1 LSTNRLVDFCGGP
14 GQNRAHPTAHPL
26 ETELTAPYRS
36 PWMTDELDMLR
47 ATARRFFEEEVA
59 PKADKFRKQHHI
71 DRDVWERAGELG
83 LLCMSIPEQ
92 FGGQGATFAHEVVV
106 MEEQA
111 RICDTTFGF
120 IPGAVNGP
128 AFFYE
133 TANDVQRKR
142 WMPDIASGRKMLSVC
157 ITEPDAGTDVKAL
170 RTSARKEGREYVL
183 NGNKIFITH
192 GKQAEL
198 SLVAARTGGA
208 GSGAKGISLFMVER
222 EQTDGFKI
230 NKVLEKVGQNGL
242 DTCEI
247 FLDNVRV
254 PEENLI
260 GGIEGRG
267 FAQLMDVFVRER
279 LSIGVVGIT
288 CAERAIELTLEH
300 AKNRKMLG
308 QTLWDF
314 QNTKFTLAECLTE
327 ARIGRVFIDK
337 LVQEIVEGK
346 ALQPN
351 DAMMAKWWGSDKQ
364 CQIIDRCLQLFG
376 GYGYMTEYPIAQLY
390 MDARV
395 ARIYGGS
402 NETLKDLIARS
413 M

>member
-1 LSTNRLVDFCGGP
+1 MRLARIAATRPEIELS
-14 GQNRAHPTAHPL
+14 
-26 ETELTAPYRS
+26 APYRS
-36 PWMTDELDMLR
+36 PWMTDELEMLR

-59 PKADKFRKQHHI
+59 PKADKFRAQHHI
-71 DRDVWERAGELG
+71 DRDVWERAGALG
-83 LLCMSIPEQ
+83 LLCMSVPEE

-128 AFFYE
+128 AFFFE
-133 TANDVQRKR
+133 TADDAQRRR

-157 ITEPDAGTDVKAL
+157 ITEPDAGTDVKAM
-170 RTSARKEGREYVL
+170 RTTARREGDEYVL

-192 GKQAEL
+192 GQQAEL

-208 GSGAKGISLFMVER
+208 GSGAKGISLFMVEVDK
-222 EQTDGFKI
+222 TPGFKV
-230 NKVLEKVGQNGL
+230 NKVLEKIGQNGL

-247 FLDNVRV
+247 FLDEVRV
-254 PEENLI
+254 PAANLI
-260 GGIEGRG
+260 GGSEGRG
-267 FAQLMDVFVRER
+267 FGQLMDVFVRER
-279 LSIGVVGIT
+279 LSIGVVGIA
-288 CAERAIELTLEH
+288 CAERAIELTVEH

-337 LVQEIVEGK
+337 LVQDIVEGRP
-346 ALQPN
+346 LQPN

-402 NETLKDLIARS
+402 NETLKDIIARS

>member
-1 LSTNRLVDFCGGP
+1 M
-14 GQNRAHPTAHPL
+14 
-26 ETELTAPYRS
+26 TEYRS
-36 PWMTDELDMLR
+36 PWMTDELEALR
-47 ATARRFFEEEVA
+47 VTARRFMETEVA
-59 PKADKFRKQHHI
+59 PNAAKFRAQNHI
-71 DRDVWERAGELG
+71 DREVWLKAGELG

-92 FGGQGATFAHEVVV
+92 YGGMGASFAHEVVV
-106 MEEQA
+106 MEEQS

-120 IPGAVNGP
+120 IPGSLNGP

-133 TANDVQRKR
+133 TANEEQRLR
-142 WMPDIASGRKMLSVC
+142 WMPDIAAGRKMLSVC
-157 ITEPDAGTDVKAL
+157 ITEPDAGTDVKAM
-170 RTSARKEGREYVL
+170 RTSARREGDDYVL

-198 SLVAARTGGA
+198 SLVAARTGGS
-208 GSGAKGISLFMVER
+208 GSGAKGISLFMLE
-222 EQTDGFKI
+222 TDKTPGFKVS
-230 NKVLEKVGQNGL
+230 KLLDKVGQNGL
-242 DTCEI
+242 DTAEI
-247 FLDNVRV
+247 FLDDARV
-254 PEENLI
+254 PAANLI
-260 GGIEGRG
+260 GGAEGRG
-267 FAQLMDVFVRER
+267 FGQLMDVFIRER
-279 LSIGVVGIT
+279 LSIGIVGIT
-288 CAERAIELTLEH
+288 CAERAIELTIEH

-327 ARIGRVFIDK
+327 ARIGRIFIDK
-337 LVQEIVEGK
+337 LIKDLVDGV
-346 ALQPN
+346 ALDPN

>member
-1 LSTNRLVDFCGGP
+1 MTTS
-14 GQNRAHPTAHPL
+14 
-26 ETELTAPYRS
+26 YRS
-36 PWMTDELDMLR
+36 PWMNEELDMLR
-47 ATARRFFEEEVA
+47 DTARRFFEEEVA
-59 PKADKFRKQHHI
+59 PRADRFRAQHHI
-71 DRDVWERAGELG
+71 DRDVWRKAGELG
-83 LLCMSIPEQ
+83 LLCMSIPEEY
-92 FGGQGATFAHEVVV
+92 GGQGGTFAHEVVV

-128 AFFYE
+128 AFFHG
-133 TANDVQRKR
+133 TASHEQLLR

-170 RTSARKEGREYVL
+170 RTTARRDGDEYVL

-192 GKQAEL
+192 GQQAEL

-208 GSGAKGISLFMVER
+208 GAKGISLFMIE
-222 EQTDGFKI
+222 TDKSPGFKV
-230 NKVLEKVGQNGL
+230 NKVLEKIGQNGL

-247 FLDNVRV
+247 FLDDVRV
-254 PEENLI
+254 PAENLI
-260 GGIEGRG
+260 GGIEGKG
-267 FAQLMDVFVRER
+267 FGQLMDVFTRER
-279 LSIGVVGIT
+279 LSIGIVGIT
-288 CAERAIELTLEH
+288 CAERAIEMTVEH
-300 AKNRKMLG
+300 AKNRRMLG

-314 QNTKFTLAECLTE
+314 QNTRFTLAECATE
-327 ARIGRVFIDK
+327 ARIGRVFIDSVVRD
-337 LVQEIVEGK
+337 LVDGK
-346 ALQPN
+346 ALQQA
-351 DAMMAKWWGSDKQ
+351 DAMMAKTWGSEKQ

-376 GYGYMTEYPIAQLY
+376 GYGYMCEYPIAQLY

-402 NETLKDLIARS
+402 NETLKDLIARA

>member
-1 LSTNRLVDFCGGP
+1 
-14 GQNRAHPTAHPL
+14 
-26 ETELTAPYRS
+26 
-36 PWMTDELDMLR
+36 MLR
-47 ATARRFFEEEVA
+47 ATARRFFAEEVA
-59 PKADKFRKQHHI
+59 PKADRFRAQHHI
-71 DRDVWERAGELG
+71 DRNVWLRAGELG
-83 LLCMSIPEQ
+83 LLCMGIPEEY
-92 FGGQGATFAHEVVV
+92 GGHGATFAHEVVV

-120 IPGAVNGP
+120 IPGAVNAP
-128 AFFYE
+128 AFFFE
-133 TANDVQRKR
+133 TANHEQRLR

-170 RTSARKEGREYVL
+170 RTTAQRQGDEYVL

-208 GSGAKGISLFMVER
+208 GSGARGISLFMVEVDR
-222 EQTDGFKI
+222 TPGFKVQKLLDKI
-230 NKVLEKVGQNGL
+230 GQNGL
-242 DTCEI
+242 DTAEI
-247 FLDNVRV
+247 FLEDARV
-254 PEENLI
+254 PAENLI
-260 GGIEGRG
+260 GGVEGRG

-288 CAERAIELTLEH
+288 CAERAIELTVEH

-308 QTLWDF
+308 RTLWDF
-314 QNTKFTLAECLTE
+314 QNTRFTLAECLTE
-327 ARIGRVFIDK
+327 ARIGRVFIDR
-337 LVQEIVEGK
+337 LVQDLVDCK
-346 ALQPN
+346 PLQPN
-351 DAMMAKWWGSDKQ
+351 DAMMAKWWGSEKQ

-376 GYGYMTEYPIAQLY
+376 GYGYITEYPIAHLY

-402 NETLKDLIARS
+402 NETMKELIARS

>member
-1 LSTNRLVDFCGGP
+1 M
-14 GQNRAHPTAHPL
+14 Q
-26 ETELTAPYRS
+26 PYRS

-47 ATARRFFEEEVA
+47 ATARRFFAQEVA
-59 PKADKFRKQHHI
+59 PHADRFRRQHRI
-71 DRDVWERAGELG
+71 DRDTWRKAGELG
-83 LLCMSIPEQ
+83 LLCMSIPEAY
-92 FGGQGATFAHEVVV
+92 GGGGASFAHEVVV

-128 AFFYE
+128 AFFFE
-133 TANDVQRKR
+133 TANDEQRRR
-142 WMPDIASGRKMLSVC
+142 WMPDIAAGRKMLSVC
-157 ITEPDAGTDVKAL
+157 ITEPGAGTDVKAL
-170 RTSARKEGREYVL
+170 RTTARREGDEYVL

-192 GKQAEL
+192 GQQAEL

-208 GSGAKGISLFMVER
+208 GSGARGISLFMVE
-222 EQTDGFKI
+222 TDRSPGFKV
-230 NKVLEKVGQNGL
+230 NKLLEKIGQNGL
-242 DTCEI
+242 DTAEI
-247 FLDNVRV
+247 FLDECRV
-254 PEENLI
+254 PASHLI
-260 GGIEGRG
+260 GGEEGRG

-279 LSIGVVGIT
+279 LSIGIVGIT
-288 CAERAIELTLEH
+288 CAERAIELTVEH
-300 AKNRKMLG
+300 AKNRQMLG

-314 QNTKFTLAECLTE
+314 QNTRFTLAECLTE
-327 ARIGRVFIDK
+327 ARIGRVFIDA
-337 LVQEIVEGK
+337 LVKDMVDGK
-346 ALQPN
+346 PLQPA
-351 DAMMAKWWGSDKQ
+351 DAMMAKWWGSEKQ

-402 NETLKDLIARS
+402 NETMKDLIARS

>member
-1 LSTNRLVDFCGGP
+1 MLV
-14 GQNRAHPTAHPL
+14 T
-26 ETELTAPYRS
+26 TPYRS

-59 PKADKFRKQHHI
+59 PHAERFRRQHHI
-71 DRDVWERAGELG
+71 DREVWLKAGELG
-83 LLCMSIPEQ
+83 LLCMSVPEEY
-92 FGGQGATFAHEVVV
+92 GGQGATFAHEVVV

-128 AFFYE
+128 AFFHG
-133 TANDVQRKR
+133 TASHEQLLR

-157 ITEPDAGTDVKAL
+157 ITEPDAGTDVKAM
-170 RTSARKEGREYVL
+170 RSTARREGDEYVL

-198 SLVAARTGGA
+198 SLVAARTGGS
-208 GSGAKGISLFMVER
+208 GSGAKGISLFMVET
-222 EQTDGFKI
+222 EKTPGFKI
-230 NKVLEKVGQNGL
+230 NKVLEKIGQNGL

-247 FLDNVRV
+247 FLDEVRV
-254 PEENLI
+254 PAANLI
-260 GGIEGRG
+260 GGVEGKG
-267 FAQLMDVFVRER
+267 FGQLMDVFVRER

-288 CAERAIELTLEH
+288 CAERAIELTVEH

-327 ARIGRVFIDK
+327 ARIGRVFIDSIVK
-337 LVQEIVEGK
+337 DLVDGK
-346 ALQPN
+346 PLQPN
-351 DAMMAKWWGSDKQ
+351 DGMMAKWWGSEKQ

-376 GYGYMTEYPIAQLY
+376 GYGYMSEYPIAQLY

>member
-1 LSTNRLVDFCGGP
+1 M
-14 GQNRAHPTAHPL
+14 
-26 ETELTAPYRS
+26 ELTATYRS

-59 PKADKFRKQHHI
+59 PKAEKFRRQHHI

-83 LLCMSIPEQ
+83 LLCMSIPEEY
-92 FGGQGATFAHEVVV
+92 GGQGATFAHEVVV

-128 AFFYE
+128 AFFHE
-133 TANDVQRKR
+133 TANDAQRKR

-170 RTSARKEGREYVL
+170 RTTARKDGRDYVL

-198 SLVAARTGGA
+198 SLVAARTGA
-208 GSGAKGISLFMVER
+208 PGSGAKGISLFMVER

-254 PEENLI
+254 PEENLV
-260 GGIEGRG
+260 GGVEGRG
-267 FAQLMDVFVRER
+267 FGQLMDVFVRER

-288 CAERAIELTLEH
+288 CAERAIELTVEH

-327 ARIGRVFIDK
+327 ARIGRVFIDA
-337 LVQEIVEGK
+337 LVKDIVDGK
-346 ALQPN
+346 PLQPN
-351 DAMMAKWWGSDKQ
+351 DAMMAKWWGSEKQ
-364 CQIIDRCLQLFG
+364 CQIVDRCLQLFG

-402 NETLKDLIARS
+402 NETLKDLIARG